1 MARLCTTANI
11 AHPDDLYE
19 KLIGLHDGL
28 DDQQSAVVNAKL
40 IMLLANHVGDE
51 KVIGEAMAIARKCVG
66 PVNA

>member
-1 MARLCTTANI
+1 MVRLCTTPNI

-19 KLIGLHDGL
+19 RLIGLHEGL

-51 KVIGEAMAIARKCVG
+51 RVIGEAMAIARKCVG